1 LSSLPGILT
10 ALAVN
15 DEGSWLLAAVSEQT
29 GGSLYSVAASG
40 ASNYLAPAGAVSGLA
55 FLAGSSDALVADHG
69 RNEVV
74 LLRNVSGGAQALVLA
89 SEQDGLRS
97 PVAVAAS
104 ADGARAFAALG
115 GSKQVAS
122 VPLQGGVPTFVACD
136 CTPTALER
144 MRGGDVF
151 RMTETAG
158 QAVFLLD
165 GSNSDPRV
173 WFVPPSGA
181 PSLPVTDTTTPRS
194 TRGRAQP

>member
-1 LSSLPGILT
+1 
-10 ALAVN
+10 
-15 DEGSWLLAAVSEQT
+15 
-29 GGSLYSVAASG
+29 
-40 ASNYLAPAGAVSGLA
+40 
-55 FLAGSSDALVADHG
+55 VADHG

-74 LLRNVSGGAQALVLA
+74 LLRDVSRGAQALVLA
-89 SEQDGLRS
+89 SEQDGLRG
-97 PVAVAAS
+97 PVAVAPS
-104 ADGARAFAALG
+104 ADGSRAFAALG

-136 CTPTALER
+136 CAPTALER

-151 RMTETAG
+151 RMTEAS